1 MPPPM
6 VRDAADDA
14 AETPYYKIQRGI
26 PAAYVRA
33 YKQPLYDSE
42 LILAAQ
48 PAADLVLYSKPQ
60 GQTLADGTTR
70 KTDLHTNMK
79 QAGQLGVPQSF
90 DVFGFNARLPKS
102 ISLGNFQLIEAA
114 GVSKV
119 FLGTDIEFLSV
130 PLEEIPA
137 GVEIEGLAV
146 TDVPHIGWGIMEN
159 LYRFDVG
166 GRSIHINP
174 TEAFSVKITFPS
186 SLAGITGNQL
196 LRWYMRGILYKGI

>member
-1 MPPPM
+1 MAP
-6 VRDAADDA
+6 RDVADED
-14 AETPYYKIQRGI
+14 TPYYKIQRGV

-33 YKQPLYDSE
+33 YKQPLFDTE
-42 LILAAQ
+42 QILAAL
-48 PAADLVLYSKPQ
+48 PAADLILFSKPQ
-60 GQTLADGTTR
+60 GQNLADGTTR
-70 KTDLHTNMK
+70 KTSLHTNMT

-90 DVFGFNARLPKS
+90 DVFGFNARLPKD

-114 GVSKV
+114 AVAKV
-119 FLGTDIEFLSV
+119 LLGTDIEFLSV

-137 GVEIEGLAV
+137 GVEIEGLAS
-146 TDVPHIGWGIMEN
+146 TDVPHIGWGITDN

-196 LRWYMRGILYKGI
+196 LRWYMRGLLYKGL

>member
-1 MPPPM
+1 M
-6 VRDAADDA
+6 
-14 AETPYYKIQRGI
+14 T
-26 PAAYVRA
+26 
-33 YKQPLYDSE
+33 
-42 LILAAQ
+42 
-48 PAADLVLYSKPQ
+48 
-60 GQTLADGTTR
+60 
-70 KTDLHTNMK
+70 

-90 DVFGFNARLPKS
+90 DVFGFNARLPKD

-114 GVSKV
+114 AVAKV
-119 FLGTDIEFLSV
+119 LLGTDIEFLSV

-137 GVEIEGLAV
+137 GVEIEGLAS
-146 TDVPHIGWGIMEN
+146 TDVPHIGWGITDN

-196 LRWYMRGILYKGI
+196 LRWYMRGLLYKGL

>member
-1 MPPPM
+1 MPAPQAPQ
-6 VRDAADDA
+6 DAANQD
-14 AETPYYKIQRGI
+14 TPYYKIQAGV

-42 LILAAQ
+42 QILASN
-48 PAADLVLYSKPQ
+48 PSADFVLYAKPQ

-70 KTDLHTNMK
+70 KTSLHTNMK

-90 DVFGFNARLPKS
+90 DVFGFNARLPKD

-114 GVSKV
+114 GVSQV
-119 FLGTDIEFLSV
+119 FFGTDIEFLTV
-130 PLEEIPA
+130 PIEEIPA
-137 GVEIEGLAV
+137 GVDIEGLSQ
-146 TDVPHIGWGIMEN
+146 TDVPHIGWGITDN

-174 TEAFSVKITFPS
+174 TEAFSVKISFPS
-186 SLAGITGNQL
+186 GLAGITGNL
-196 LRWYMRGILYKGI
+196 LFRWYMRGILYKGL